1 MERHMRL
8 SRAAVVL
15 VAIALIASIAAAV
28 WFASPDAP
36 YVPSEDSGAAL
47 GTAAPAEDGTVA
59 GGYQPSSTS
68 TGISDIS
75 TARNNPSGN
84 YHLTQD
90 ITITSL
96 HSDDKWDQAFSGTL
110 DGAGHTITINAETKN
125 TGCTDAGG
133 LFIGVKAGAT
143 IKNMT
148 IVVNSFHYGTSASGT
163 ANGGIIGGYAS
174 GDKIT
179 VDNVKVILNQDSN
192 TMYHGT
198 STYNGVDTYMY
209 STTGDHSSIAFNFGG
224 LFGKVEGGTTTI
236 KNTTVYNSAG
246 GKYGFSAWTWVNT
259 PWMGN
264 GKSWIN
270 IGGFVGSVQE
280 TKEGT
285 DGNLTLQNV
294 KYDADDDAKISALA
308 ESGTDR
314 ENAARLSPFLGVLN
328 VGALKVDNLIF
339 NAGGTFTQMFYR
351 DDTTTNEHDEGM
363 YNGRGILVGY
373 DVNKYLQKEGINYRT
388 EVYLRDAIT
397 GDSGTGLGNGD
408 AHTSLL
414 AGNNS
419 WLDGFMSYPSEIE
432 DASFTDGGKI
442 AFALPNRSG
451 DIANA
456 VRQINQNGTVTA
468 LTDTQIAEQV
478 TEGGG
483 LTWIEAPVV
492 AHGDDTSVSA
502 SLTRV
507 STGTYNVQNYD
518 AVSSA
523 DGSAYRGSKVYD
535 KTTVKTPTLDVGGT
549 TVNAWTADNTTA
561 DVGTKTFSYN
571 ESALSGYAAATYNG
585 GTYLVKD
592 GTIYSPGEII
602 VNGVGQTFAL
612 GKDFVYEITQAP
624 VTVKPSTPTTGLYTG
639 NPMPELT
646 ATAVDSGGSPVEGS
660 IEWDDPDA
668 TLISGKHNYAW
679 TWTPR
684 SSNYQTKTGSIELE
698 AFDRKIESLSVQ
710 GDFKKAYTAYE
721 PFDPTGVEV
730 IAHYSD
736 GSSEQLVND
745 EYEFTVVN
753 GDKDRLIVGNNTV
766 TVSLK
771 KGSGA
776 STTITITVSKLA
788 VDVPIANQGLVYNGA
803 EQIGVAASA
812 DNYYSLSGDTGTN
825 AAAYTA
831 TAELNDKVNTR
842 WDTDTEDD
850 TTPKEIGWSIAKKDV
865 DITVGHTNKTYDG
878 QEVVPT
884 TLFTAQG
891 VNDEELALTVTVD
904 GGKTILNAG
913 TYSVTA
919 SLAESETNYTADSVT
934 ITYTVNKKG
943 IQKPIDSVTPY
954 TYNGTEQVVT
964 IAENDDY
971 TVNGTTKATNAGE
984 YSFTIALADK
994 TNTEWEGGSSDDIK
1008 VTWSIIPMTIAGT
1021 VSVPTDLT
1029 YDGNAKEAT
1038 FKLTSGELFNG
1049 DAVTIEYSGD
1059 NVNVSDGAITATAK
1073 LPVSGNYAWADDTA
1087 PSATFTISPKAVEI
1101 ESIQELTKTY
1111 DGEPVDPSSLF
1122 PAPNGVDGQPIE
1134 LTVTVDGGKTILNAG
1149 TYTVSAKPTSANY
1162 AGACEVKYIIQKA
1175 SPSVTVKVDTDTTYY
1190 SSQSLYDIAIE
1201 AEEPSVAGK
1210 IAWEEG
1216 QVLSA
1221 ATTEYSWVFT
1231 PDDVDN
1237 YEIVTGKVTLKVEN
1251 VTLNHIEVTKN
1262 PDKMSYVAYSDFDA
1276 TGMIVTAY
1284 FDGADARELG
1294 IEELTLSGNKNL
1306 QYGDGKATITITFQ
1320 EKTATVTVDVTKM
1333 LIPVPQ
1339 AQTGIVFD
1347 GELHTGIV
1355 ADEQWSQYYDVD
1367 AEERYAGTY
1376 TAVVNLNDVNNTA
1389 WEGTEDSEPKEIPWT
1404 IEHVAI
1410 EVTVNAESKTVEY
1423 GTAYSW
1429 DPYDFFAVKVTNS
1442 DLFEVK
1448 LGVFADGSITDIS
1461 TANVGEYSE
1470 GIFASVTRKDGG
1482 ALGEQDLASFEFS
1495 KDIKQLAMKVIV
1507 TAKTVEVALDENVD
1521 FAAYD
1526 GAKLSK
1532 EELFGMFKM
1541 EMNIEDLAFEVD
1553 GVPYDEAEIVN
1564 AGEYTVKVVSANDNY
1579 NLTGTTEGVYKIA
1592 KATLTVIASA
1602 ESDGLDTS
1610 DDLYAVPLNVEV
1622 VGVKGEEVRG
1632 TVVWA
1637 PGQSLIEDTNNYK
1650 FVFTPDQEFAVN
1662 YEVYEGECE
1671 IANVAQA
1678 TLTGVSVEIVATT
1691 EYVAFDAFDRSS
1703 IAVEA
1708 LYGEDRK
1715 QVTDYTLTFS
1725 IGDEDSLFAGTG
1737 IAVTVTY
1744 TDGEVKQSAEFTIDV
1759 AKRAVA
1765 KPVVDPT
1772 VFDATGETITLPIAA
1787 SDYYT
1792 VEDNTAIE
1800 PGRYVATVTLKDPVN
1815 TMWEDGST
1823 DVVSIAWTISEPVTS
1838 DEVIADILAM
1848 EKVTWQNAEEFLDL
1862 EKRYYNALDES
1873 EQTAEAT
1880 AKIAVLRAQYDAL
1893 RNAAFDDIEAA
1904 HEVMAKSL
1912 GKALAA
1918 AAAGLSAAAIAL
1930 AIAKRRSI

>member
-1 MERHMRL
+1 MERHTRL

-47 GTAAPAEDGTVA
+47 GTAAPAEDGYAEHETTVP
-59 GGYQPSSTS
+59 GGYTPVRSDSDVDNMRSNGRKSNNKYILMNNIEIDSIDLTAW
-68 TGISDIS
+68 TGADGSPWKS
-75 TARNNPSGN
+75 E
-84 YHLTQD
+84 
-90 ITITSL
+90 
-96 HSDDKWDQAFSGTL
+96 L
-110 DGAGHTITINAETKN
+110 DGNGYTITINAATASGEYYDT
-125 TGCTDAGG
+125 GG
-133 LFIGVKAGAT
+133 LFSVIGGGAYVHDL
-143 IKNMT
+143 T
-148 IVVNSFHYGTSASGT
+148 IVVQNVRVDNT
-163 ANGGIIGGYAS
+163 ANEGSANFGVIAGNACGAV
-174 GDKIT
+174 T
-179 VDNVKVILNQDSN
+179 VDNVYIRLDKDSSGN
-192 TMYHGT
+192 GDAYVSSNGT
-198 STYNGVDTYMY
+198 TWLGGV
-209 STTGDHSSIAFNFGG
+209 
-224 LFGKVEGGTTTI
+224 FGKVEGSGVSI
-236 KNTTVYNSAG
+236 KNTTVYNAAAG
-246 GKYGFSAWTWVNT
+246 SRGFSGTMVNNL
-259 PWMGN
+259 GVYV
-264 GKSWIN
+264 
-270 IGGFVGSVQE
+270 GGFVGSID
-280 TKEGT
+280 KG
-285 DGNLTLQNV
+285 DLTVSNIAY
-294 KYDADDDAKISALA
+294 KADDDAKIFAVA
-308 ESGTDR
+308 ESGAGFWESNTTLTGGVLGYHNEGSFTLDGLIFDAQVSLGSSFGTQNGDTAHAAYIVGQVDGDLSDVWSDIYI
-314 ENAARLSPFLGVLN
+314 NAAN
-328 VGALKVDNLIF
+328 
-339 NAGGTFTQMFYR
+339 GTT
-351 DDTTTNEHDEGM
+351 
-363 YNGRGILVGY
+363 
-373 DVNKYLQKEGINYRT
+373 
-388 EVYLRDAIT
+388 
-397 GDSGTGLGNGD
+397 
-408 AHTSLL
+408 
-414 AGNNS
+414 
-419 WLDGFMSYPSEIE
+419 WLDGNNETRGNFIRY
-432 DASFTDGGKI
+432 DAATFTDARFTDDEKI
-442 AFALPNRSG
+442 AFAVARQDPASAGSVMRTIVQENTTTTLSDAEIADIVSSG
-451 DIANA
+451 DGPAWITVDRVNA
-456 VRQINQNGTVTA
+456 TGKNSLSIGSKATA
-468 LTDTQIAEQV
+468 
-478 TEGGG
+478 
-483 LTWIEAPVV
+483 
-492 AHGDDTSVSA
+492 GD
-502 SLTRV
+502 
-507 STGTYNVQNYD
+507 YNVQNYD
-518 AVSSA
+518 TVSSA
-523 DGSAYRGSKVYD
+523 DAAYRGSKVYD
-535 KTTVKTPTLDVGGT
+535 GTAVKIPTLDVGGA
-549 TVNAWTADNTTA
+549 TVNAWTADSTTA

-571 ESALSGYAAATYNG
+571 ASALSGYAAAAYNG

-592 GTIYSPGEII
+592 GTIYSPGTIT
-602 VNGVGQTFAL
+602 VNGVAQTFDL
-612 GKDFVYEITQAP
+612 GKDFVYEITPAP
-624 VTVKPSTPTTGLYTG
+624 VEVVVANIPGTFYEGD
-639 NPMPELT
+639 PMPELT
-646 ATAVDSGGSPVEGS
+646 VQSVTPDVPGNIA
-660 IEWDDPDA
+660 WDDPDA
-668 TLISGKHNYAW
+668 TLISGTHSYNW
-679 TWTPR
+679 TWTPT
-684 SSNYQTKTGSIELE
+684 SSNYQTVKGSMELE
-698 AFDRKIESLSVQ
+698 AFDRKIESLTVQ

-721 PFDPTGVEV
+721 PFDPTGIEV

-745 EYEFTVVN
+745 EYEFTVMN
-753 GDKDRLIVGNNTV
+753 GDKNRLIVGNDTV

-788 VDVPIANQGLVYNGA
+788 VDVPIANQGLVYNGG
-803 EQIGVAASA
+803 EQIGVETSA
-812 DNYYSLSGDTGTN
+812 DGYYSLSGNTGTN

-831 TAELNDKVNTR
+831 TAKLNDKVNTR

-850 TTPKEIGWSIAKKDV
+850 TADKSIAWSIAKENV
-865 DITVGHTNKTYDG
+865 AITVMHTSKTYDG
-878 QEVVPT
+878 QEVEPT

-891 VNDEELALTVTVD
+891 VNDEELALTVAVD

-919 SLAESETNYTADSVT
+919 RLAESVTNYTADPVK

-943 IQKPIDSVTPY
+943 VQKPIDSVTPY

-964 IAENDDY
+964 IAENADY
-971 TVNGTTKATNAGE
+971 TVSGTTAATDAGD

-1021 VSVPTDLT
+1021 VSAPTDLT

-1111 DGEPVDPSSLF
+1111 DGQEVDPRRLF

-1134 LTVTVDGGKTILNAG
+1134 LTITVDGDKTILNAG
-1149 TYTVSAKPTSANY
+1149 TYTVTAKPTSANY
-1162 AGACEVKYIIQKA
+1162 AGACEVEYIIQKA

-1284 FDGADARELG
+1284 FDGAEARELG

-1333 LIPVPQ
+1333 LIPVPK

-1355 ADEQWSQYYDVD
+1355 EDEQWSQYYHVD

-1404 IEHVAI
+1404 IEHVTI

-1429 DPYDFFAVKVTNS
+1429 DPYDFFAVEVTNS

-1448 LGVFADGSITDIS
+1448 LDVFDDGSITDIS

-1470 GIFASVTRKDGG
+1470 GIFASVTRKDGV
-1482 ALGEQDLASFEFS
+1482 ALEEQDLASFKFS
-1495 KDIKQLAMKVIV
+1495 QDITQLAMKVIV
-1507 TAKTVEVALDENVD
+1507 IAKTVEVALDENVD

-1532 EELFGMFKM
+1532 EDLFGMFKL

-1553 GVPYDEAEIVN
+1553 DVPYDAAEIVN
-1564 AGEYTVKVVSANDNY
+1564 AGEYTVKVVSANGNY

-1592 KATLTVIASA
+1592 KATLTVTASA
-1602 ESDGLDTS
+1602 ESEGLDTS
-1610 DDLYAVPLNVEV
+1610 DDLYAVPLNVKG
-1622 VGVKGEEVRG
+1622 VGVNGEEVRG
-1632 TVVWA
+1632 TGVWA
-1637 PGQSLIEDTNNYK
+1637 PGQSLSEGTNNYK

-1662 YEVYEGECE
+1662 YEVCEGECE

-1678 TLTGVSVEIVATT
+1678 TLTGVSVDVVATT
-1691 EYVAFDAFDRSS
+1691 EYVAFDAFKRSS
-1703 IAVEA
+1703 IVVEA

-1725 IGDEDSLFAGTG
+1725 DGSTEDRLLAGTG
-1737 IAVTVTY
+1737 ITVTVTY
-1744 TDGEVKQSAEFTIDV
+1744 TDGEVTQSTEFTIDV

-1765 KPVVDPT
+1765 KPVVDTT
-1772 VFDATGETITLPIAA
+1772 VFDATGETITLPIAE
-1787 SDYYT
+1787 SEYYT
-1792 VEDNTAIE
+1792 VDGNTAIE
-1800 PGRYVATVTLKDPVN
+1800 PGRYVATVELKDPAN

-1848 EKVTWQNAEEFLDL
+1848 EKVTWQNAEEFLEL
-1862 EKRYYNALDES
+1862 EARYNALDES

-1880 AKIAVLRAQYDAL
+1880 AKLATLKAQYDAL

-1904 HEVMAKSL
+1904 HEVTAKSL
-1912 GKALAA
+1912 GRALAA

>member
-1 MERHMRL
+1 MERHTRL

-15 VAIALIASIAAAV
+15 VTIALIAAIAAAV
-28 WFASPDAP
+28 WFASPQSP

-59 GGYQPSSTS
+59 EGYQPSSTG
-68 TGISDIS
+68 TGISSMDPTRS
-75 TARNNPSGN
+75 DTDGDF
-84 YHLTQD
+84 YLTQD
-90 ITITSL
+90 IEITSL
-96 HSDDKWDQAFSGTL
+96 HSDDWGQAFSGTL

-125 TGCTDAGG
+125 TGCSDAGG
-133 LFIGVKAGAT
+133 LFIGVNAGAT

-148 IVVNSFHYGTSASGT
+148 IVVNSFHYGTSAKGT

-209 STTGDHSSIAFNFGG
+209 STTGDHNSIAFNFGG

-246 GKYGFSAWTWVNT
+246 GKYGFSAWTWVST
-259 PWMGN
+259 PLIGN
-264 GKSWIN
+264 GESWIN
-270 IGGFVGSVQE
+270 IGGFVGSVQAN
-280 TKEGT
+280 KEGT
-285 DGNLTLQNV
+285 DGTLTLQNV

-314 ENAARLSPFLGVLN
+314 NNYARLSPFLGVLN
-328 VGALKVDNLIF
+328 AGKFKVDNLIF
-339 NAGGTFTQMFYR
+339 NAGGTFTSMFYR
-351 DDTTTNEHDEGM
+351 DDTTKNEHNEGM

-373 DVNKYLQKEGINYRT
+373 DVNKYLQNEGINYRT
-388 EVYLRDAIT
+388 DVYFRNAIT

-408 AHTSLL
+408 EHTSLL

-432 DASFTDGGKI
+432 DASFTDDGKI

-451 DIANA
+451 DIAKA
-456 VRQINQNGTVTA
+456 VRQINQNGNVTTVSDA
-468 LTDTQIAEQV
+468 QIAEQV

-502 SLTRV
+502 SLNKV
-507 STGTYNVQNYD
+507 STGAYSVQNYD

-523 DGSAYRGSKVYD
+523 GDSAYRGSKVYD
-535 KTTVKTPTLDVGGT
+535 GTPVATPTLNVGGT
-549 TVNAWTADNTTA
+549 TVNAWTADSTTE

-571 ESALSGYAAATYNG
+571 ADALSGYAAAAYNG

-592 GTIYSPGEII
+592 GTIYSPGTIT
-602 VNGVGQTFAL
+602 VNGAAQPFDL
-612 GKDFVYEITQAP
+612 DKDFVYEITPAP
-624 VTVKPSTPTTGLYTG
+624 VEVVVANIPGTFYEGD
-639 NPMPELT
+639 PMPELNVQSVT
-646 ATAVDSGGSPVEGS
+646 PNVPGK
-660 IEWDDPDA
+660 IEWNDSS
-668 TLISGKHNYAW
+668 LVYGQNEYGW
-679 TWTPR
+679 TWTPE
-684 SSNYQTKTGSIELE
+684 SNNYQPDTGTVMLE
-698 AFDRKIESLSVQ
+698 VLQATINEIVVS
-710 GDFKKAYTAYE
+710 GDFETRYTAYDA
-721 PFDPTGVEV
+721 FDPDGMVVTAYYVSDSEHERGVVLES
-730 IAHYSD
+730 SD
-736 GSSEQLVND
+736 
-745 EYEFTVVN
+745 YTVSVAN
-753 GDKDRLIVGNNTV
+753 GDINRLLVANTFVTV
-766 TVSLK
+766 TYNADNRLTDT
-771 KGSGA
+771 A
-776 STTITITVSKLA
+776 AITVSELV
-788 VDVPIANQGLVYNGA
+788 VDVPTAVADLVYNG
-803 EQIGVAASA
+803 EQQTGVEEGGH
-812 DNYYSLSGDTGTN
+812 YTLSGNTGTN

-831 TAELNDKVNTR
+831 TATLTDKANTR

-850 TTPKEIGWSIAKKDV
+850 TADKSIAWSIAKENV
-865 DITVGHTNKTYDG
+865 AITVMHTSKTYDG

-884 TLFTAQG
+884 TLFNAQG
-891 VNDEELALTVTVD
+891 VNNDALALTVTVD
-904 GGKTILNAG
+904 GGKTILGAG

-919 SLAESETNYTADSVT
+919 SLAESETNYTAVPVTITFTIETIKVSGSVAFTTSAIYDGTEKVAEFTLTSPDVLIGDDQVT
-934 ITYTVNKKG
+934 ITY
-943 IQKPIDSVTPY
+943 SVEDRT
-954 TYNGTEQVVT
+954 NVT
-964 IAENDDY
+964 
-971 TVNGTTKATNAGE
+971 GQ
-984 YSFTIALADK
+984 
-994 TNTEWEGGSSDDIK
+994 
-1008 VTWSIIPMTIAGT
+1008 
-1021 VSVPTDLT
+1021 
-1029 YDGNAKEAT
+1029 
-1038 FKLTSGELFNG
+1038 
-1049 DAVTIEYSGD
+1049 
-1059 NVNVSDGAITATAK
+1059 AITATAV
-1073 LPVSGNYAWADDTA
+1073 LPSGDNYAWADDTA

-1111 DGEPVDPSSLF
+1111 DGQEVDPSSLF

-1134 LTVTVDGGKTILNAG
+1134 LTITVDGGKTILGAG

-1162 AGACEVKYIIQKA
+1162 AGACEVEYIIQKA

-1190 SSQSLYDIAIE
+1190 SSQSLYDIVIE
-1201 AEEPSVAGK
+1201 AEEPSVAGN
-1210 IAWEEG
+1210 IAWEDG

-1251 VTLNHIEVTKN
+1251 VTLNRIEVTKN

-1284 FDGADARELG
+1284 FDGAEDRVLG
-1294 IEELTLSGNKNL
+1294 IEELTLSGNTNL
-1306 QYGDGKATITITFQ
+1306 QYGDGEATITITFQ
-1320 EKTATVTVDVTKM
+1320 EKTATVTVNVTKM

-1355 ADEQWSQYYDVD
+1355 EDEQWSQYYQVD
-1367 AEERYAGTY
+1367 TESGEQRYAGTY

-1389 WEGTEDSEPKEIPWT
+1389 WEGTGDSEPKEIPWT

-1429 DPYDFFAVKVTNS
+1429 DPYNFFAVEVTNS

-1448 LGVFADGSITDIS
+1448 LGVFNDGSITDIS
-1461 TANVGEYSE
+1461 TANVGEYRE

-1495 KDIKQLAMKVIV
+1495 QDITQLAMKVIV
-1507 TAKTVEVALDENVD
+1507 TAKTVEVALDENVV

-1526 GAKLSK
+1526 GEKLSE
-1532 EELFGMFKM
+1532 EELFGMFKT

-1553 GVPYDEAEIVN
+1553 GVPYDAAEIVN
-1564 AGEYTVKVVSANDNY
+1564 AGEYTVKVVSDNGNY
-1579 NLTGTTEGVYKIA
+1579 DLTGTTEGVYKIA
-1592 KATLTVIASA
+1592 KATLTVTASV
-1602 ESDGLDTS
+1602 ESEGLDTS
-1610 DDLYAVPLNVEV
+1610 DDLYAVPLIVEG
-1622 VGVKGEEVRG
+1622 VGVNGEKVSG
-1632 TVVWA
+1632 TGVWA
-1637 PGQSLIEDTNNYK
+1637 SGQSLSPGTNIYK

-1671 IANVAQA
+1671 IANVSQA
-1678 TLTGVSVEIVATT
+1678 TLTGVSVEVVATT

-1715 QVTDYTLTFS
+1715 PVTDYTLTFS
-1725 IGDEDSLFAGTG
+1725 IGAEGRLFAGTG
-1737 IAVTVTY
+1737 ITVTVTY
-1744 TDGEVKQSAEFTIDV
+1744 TDGEVTQSTEFTIDV

-1765 KPVVDPT
+1765 KPVVDTT
-1772 VFDATGETITLPIAA
+1772 VFDATGETITLPIAE
-1787 SDYYT
+1787 SEYYT
-1792 VEDNTAIE
+1792 VYGNTAIE
-1800 PGRYVATVTLKDPVN
+1800 PGRYVATVELNDPAN

-1838 DEVIADILAM
+1838 DEVIASILAM

-1862 EKRYYNALDES
+1862 EARYGALDES

-1880 AKIAVLRAQYDAL
+1880 AKLATLKAQYDAL

-1904 HEVMAKSL
+1904 HEVTAKSL

>member
-47 GTAAPAEDGTVA
+47 GAAAPAEDGTVA
-59 GGYQPSSTS
+59 GGYQPSSTG

-84 YHLTQD
+84 YYLTQD

-110 DGAGHTITINAETKN
+110 DGAGHTITIDAETKN

-148 IVVNSFHYGTSASGT
+148 IVVNSFHYGTSAKDTS
-163 ANGGIIGGYAS
+163 NGGIIAGYAS
-174 GDKIT
+174 GDNIT

-192 TMYHGT
+192 TMHHGT

-209 STTGDHSSIAFNFGG
+209 STTRDHSSIAFNLGG

-270 IGGFVGSVQE
+270 IGGFVGSVQAN
-280 TKEGT
+280 KEGT
-285 DGNLTLQNV
+285 DGTLTLQNV

-314 ENAARLSPFLGVLN
+314 DNAARLSPFLGVLDK
-328 VGALKVDNLIF
+328 GKFTVDNLIF
-339 NAGGTFTQMFYR
+339 NAGGTFTSMFYR

-363 YNGRGILVGY
+363 YNGRGILIGY
-373 DVNKYLQKEGINYRT
+373 DVYKWLQEPEGVSSRKD
-388 EVYLRDAIT
+388 VYLRNAIT

-432 DASFTDGGKI
+432 DASFTDDGKI

-456 VRQINQNGTVTA
+456 VRQINQNGNVTTVSDA
-468 LTDTQIAEQV
+468 QIAEQV

-502 SLTRV
+502 SLNKV
-507 STGTYNVQNYD
+507 STGAYNVQNYN

-523 DGSAYRGSKVYD
+523 GDSAYLGSKVYD
-535 KTTVKTPTLDVGGT
+535 GTMVSTPTLNVGGA
-549 TVNAWTADNTTA
+549 TVNAWTADSTTA
-561 DVGTKTFSYN
+561 DAGTKTFSYN
-571 ESALSGYAAATYNG
+571 ENALSGYAAAAYSG

-592 GTIYSPGEII
+592 GTIYSPGTIT
-602 VNGVGQTFAL
+602 VNGTAQTFDL
-612 GKDFVYEITQAP
+612 GKDFVYEITKAP
-624 VTVKPSTPTTGLYTG
+624 VTVTPKVPTDLYTG
-639 NPMPELT
+639 NPMPEIT
-646 ATAVDSGGSPVEGS
+646 ATAVDGDGSPVEGN
-660 IEWDDPDA
+660 IVWDDPDA
-668 TLISGKHNYAW
+668 KLISGTHSYAW
-679 TWTPR
+679 TWTPT
-684 SSNYQTKTGSIELE
+684 SNNYQTVKDSIELE
-698 AFDRKIESLSVQ
+698 ALDRKIESLTVQ

-721 PFDPTGVEV
+721 PFDPKGIEV

-753 GDKDRLIVGNNTV
+753 GDINKLIVANNTV

-788 VDVPIANQGLVYNGA
+788 VDVPNEIQGLVYNGA

-812 DNYYSLSGDTGTN
+812 DGYYSLSGNTGTN

-831 TAELNDKVNTR
+831 TAKLNDKVNTR
-842 WDTDTEDD
+842 WDTADPDD
-850 TTPKEIGWSIAKKDV
+850 TTPKEIAWSIAKKDV
-865 DITVGHTNKTYDG
+865 DIMERHTSKTYDG
-878 QEVVPT
+878 LTVEPD
-884 TLFTAQG
+884 TLFIAPNG
-891 VNDEELALTVTVD
+891 VD
-904 GGKTILNAG
+904 GQPLDLDIVVADDKTILNAD

-919 SLAESETNYTADSVT
+919 SLASTETNYTADPVTIDYTIETIKVSGSVAFTTSKVYDGTEKVAEFTLTSPDVLIGDDKVT
-934 ITYTVNKKG
+934 ITY
-943 IQKPIDSVTPY
+943 SVEDRT
-954 TYNGTEQVVT
+954 NVT
-964 IAENDDY
+964 
-971 TVNGTTKATNAGE
+971 GE
-984 YSFTIALADK
+984 
-994 TNTEWEGGSSDDIK
+994 
-1008 VTWSIIPMTIAGT
+1008 
-1021 VSVPTDLT
+1021 
-1029 YDGNAKEAT
+1029 
-1038 FKLTSGELFNG
+1038 
-1049 DAVTIEYSGD
+1049 
-1059 NVNVSDGAITATAK
+1059 AITATAV
-1073 LPVSGNYAWADDTA
+1073 LPSGDNYAWADGIPPVASMTIIKATPAVTVELSDDMPGNLTVAATLDNAWLVRTDNTGVEGTLAWDKAGELLQQGKVEYGWTFVPTDSNNYNNETGSLSITASEDTLQSITVKEGTYKTEYTA
-1087 PSATFTISPKAVEI
+1087 YEDFDPTGLVVIAHYASGTEVEVTSGFTFENDKA
-1101 ESIQELTKTY
+1101 LT
-1111 DGEPVDPSSLF
+1111 DGQITVTL
-1122 PAPNGVDGQPIE
+1122 NGVSTTI
-1134 LTVTVDGGKTILNAG
+1134 TVTVNKREIPLPAATEGLIFNGEEQNGIDQEWIEQ
-1149 TYTVSAKPTSANY
+1149 Y
-1162 AGACEVKYIIQKA
+1162 AEF
-1175 SPSVTVKVDTDTTYY
+1175 VKVEGN
-1190 SSQSLYDIAIE
+1190 SQRD
-1201 AEEPSVAGK
+1201 AGD
-1210 IAWEEG
+1210 
-1216 QVLSA
+1216 
-1221 ATTEYSWVFT
+1221 Y
-1231 PDDVDN
+1231 
-1237 YEIVTGKVTLKVEN
+1237 
-1251 VTLNHIEVTKN
+1251 
-1262 PDKMSYVAYSDFDA
+1262 
-1276 TGMIVTAY
+1276 
-1284 FDGADARELG
+1284 R
-1294 IEELTLSGNKNL
+1294 
-1306 QYGDGKATITITFQ
+1306 
-1320 EKTATVTVDVTKM
+1320 ATVTLTKDTNYVTWKGGSTD
-1333 LIPVPQ
+1333 
-1339 AQTGIVFD
+1339 AQTID
-1347 GELHTGIV
+1347 
-1355 ADEQWSQYYDVD
+1355 WSIAYV
-1367 AEERYAGTY
+1367 T
-1376 TAVVNLNDVNNTA
+1376 
-1389 WEGTEDSEPKEIPWT
+1389 
-1404 IEHVAI
+1404 I

-1429 DPYDFFAVKVTNS
+1429 NPYDFFAVEVTNS

-1448 LGVFADGSITDIS
+1448 LGVFNDGSITDIS

-1482 ALGEQDLASFEFS
+1482 ALEEQDLNSFKFS
-1495 KDIKQLAMKVIV
+1495 QDITQLAMKVIV
-1507 TAKTVEVALDENVD
+1507 TAKTVEVALDENVE
-1521 FAAYD
+1521 FAVYD
-1526 GAKLSK
+1526 GEKLSE

-1541 EMNIEDLAFEVD
+1541 EMNQEDLAFEVN

-1564 AGEYTVKVVSANDNY
+1564 AGEYTVKVVSANGNY

-1592 KATLTVIASA
+1592 KATLTVTASA
-1602 ESDGLDTS
+1602 ESEGLDTS
-1610 DDLYAVPLNVEV
+1610 DDLYAVPLNVKG
-1622 VGVKGEEVRG
+1622 VGVNGEEVRG
-1632 TVVWA
+1632 TGVWA
-1637 PGQSLIEDTNNYK
+1637 PGQSLSEGTNKYK

-1662 YEVYEGECE
+1662 YEVCEGECE

-1678 TLTGVSVEIVATT
+1678 TLTGVSVDVVATT

-1703 IAVEA
+1703 IVVEA

-1715 QVTDYTLTFS
+1715 PVTDYTLTFS
-1725 IGDEDSLFAGTG
+1725 SGAEDSLFAGTG
-1737 IAVTVTY
+1737 IMVTVTY
-1744 TDGEVKQSAEFTIDV
+1744 TDGEVKQSTEFTIDV

-1765 KPVVDPT
+1765 KPVVDTT

-1787 SDYYT
+1787 SKYYT
-1792 VEDNTAIE
+1792 IHGNTAIE
-1800 PGRYVATVTLKDPVN
+1800 PGRYVATVELNDPAN

-1862 EKRYYNALDES
+1862 EARYNALDES
-1873 EQTAEAT
+1873 EKTAEAT
-1880 AKIAVLRAQYDAL
+1880 AKLATLRAQYDAL

-1904 HEVMAKSL
+1904 HEVTAKSL
-1912 GKALAA
+1912 GRALAA

>member
-1 MERHMRL
+1 MERHTRL

-15 VAIALIASIAAAV
+15 VTIALIAAIAAAV

-47 GTAAPAEDGTVA
+47 GTAAPAEDGYAEHETTVP
-59 GGYQPSSTS
+59 GGYTPVR
-68 TGISDIS
+68 SDSDVDNMRSEGRGS
-75 TARNNPSGN
+75 TADGGN
-84 YHLTQD
+84 YKYILMGN
-90 ITITSL
+90 ITIDSIDLTA
-96 HSDDKWDQAFSGTL
+96 WTGEGGTPWKGEL
-110 DGAGHTITINAETKN
+110 DGNGYTITINATASGEYYDT
-125 TGCTDAGG
+125 GG
-133 LFIGVKAGAT
+133 LFSVIGGGAYVHDL
-143 IKNMT
+143 T
-148 IVVNSFHYGTSASGT
+148 IVVQNVRVDNTANEGSANFGVIAGAASGT
-163 ANGGIIGGYAS
+163 VTI
-174 GDKIT
+174 
-179 VDNVKVILNQDSN
+179 DNVYIRLEKDSN
-192 TMYHGT
+192 GNDDAYVSSNGT
-198 STYNGVDTYMY
+198 TWLGGV
-209 STTGDHSSIAFNFGG
+209 
-224 LFGKVEGGTTTI
+224 FGKVVGSEVSI
-236 KNTTVYNSAG
+236 KNTTVYNAAAG
-246 GKYGFSAWTWVNT
+246 NRGFSGTMVNNF
-259 PWMGN
+259 GVYV
-264 GKSWIN
+264 
-270 IGGFVGSVQE
+270 GGFVGSIDS
-280 TKEGT
+280 G
-285 DGNLTLQNV
+285 DLTVSNIAY
-294 KYDADDDAKISALA
+294 KADDDAKIFAVA
-308 ESGTDR
+308 ESGAGWFESNTTLTGGVLGYHNEGSFTLDGLIFDAQVSLGSSFGTQNGNTAHAAYIVGQVDDGLSDVWSDIYI
-314 ENAARLSPFLGVLN
+314 NAA
-328 VGALKVDNLIF
+328 
-339 NAGGTFTQMFYR
+339 
-351 DDTTTNEHDEGM
+351 
-363 YNGRGILVGY
+363 NGS
-373 DVNKYLQKEGINYRT
+373 N
-388 EVYLRDAIT
+388 
-397 GDSGTGLGNGD
+397 
-408 AHTSLL
+408 
-414 AGNNS
+414 
-419 WLDGFMSYPSEIE
+419 WLDGNNETRGYFISY
-432 DASFTDGGKI
+432 DAATFTDARFTDDEKI
-442 AFALPNRSG
+442 AFAVARQNPADAGLVMRTIVQENTTTTLSDAEIADIVSSG
-451 DIANA
+451 EGPAWITVDRVNA
-456 VRQINQNGTVTA
+456 TGKNSLSIGLKATA
-468 LTDTQIAEQV
+468 
-478 TEGGG
+478 
-483 LTWIEAPVV
+483 
-492 AHGDDTSVSA
+492 GD
-502 SLTRV
+502 
-507 STGTYNVQNYD
+507 YNVQNYD

-523 DGSAYRGSKVYD
+523 GDSAYRGSKVYD
-535 KTTVKTPTLDVGGT
+535 GTPVATPTLNVGDA
-549 TVNAWTADNTTA
+549 TVNAWTADNTTV
-561 DVGTKTFSYN
+561 DFGTKTFSYN
-571 ESALSGYAAATYNG
+571 ADALSGYATATYNG

-624 VTVKPSTPTTGLYTG
+624 VKVTPSVPDDDLYTG
-639 NPMPELT
+639 NRLPELT
-646 ATAVDSGGSPVEGS
+646 ATAVDSGGKAVEGD
-660 IEWDDPDA
+660 IVWDDPDA
-668 TLISGKHNYAW
+668 TLISGTHSYNW
-679 TWTPR
+679 TWTPT
-684 SSNYQTKTGSIELE
+684 SSNYQTVKDSMELE
-698 AFDRKIESLSVQ
+698 AFDRKIQSLSVQ
-710 GDFKKAYTAYE
+710 GDFKTAYTAYE

-776 STTITITVSKLA
+776 SATIPITVNKLA
-788 VDVPIANQGLVYNGA
+788 VDVPNENQGLVYTGG
-803 EQIGVAASA
+803 ELTGVAASA
-812 DNYYSLSGDTGTN
+812 DNYYSLSGNTGTN

-831 TAELNDKVNTR
+831 TATLTDPANTR
-842 WDTDTEDD
+842 WNTADPDD
-850 TTPKEIGWSIAKKDV
+850 TTPKEIEWSIAKKDV
-865 DITVGHTNKTYDG
+865 DIMERHTSKTYDG
-878 QEVVPT
+878 QEVEPT

-891 VNDEELALTVTVD
+891 VNNEALALTVAVD

-919 SLAESETNYTADSVT
+919 SLAESETNYTAEPVT
-934 ITYTVNKKG
+934 IDYTVKKKG

-964 IAENDDY
+964 IAENADY
-971 TVNGTTKATNAGE
+971 TVNGTTKATDAGE
-984 YSFTIALADK
+984 YSFTIALTDK
-994 TNTEWEGGSSDDIK
+994 TNTEWEGGSSDDIE

-1021 VSVPTDLT
+1021 VSAPTDLT

-1038 FKLTSGELFNG
+1038 FTLSSGELFKG
-1049 DAVTIEYSGD
+1049 DAVTIKYSGD

-1111 DGEPVDPSSLF
+1111 DGEAVAPRSLF
-1122 PAPNGVDGQPIE
+1122 TAPNGVDGQPIE

-1149 TYTVSAKPTSANY
+1149 TYTVTAKPTSANY
-1162 AGACEVKYIIQKA
+1162 AGACEVEYIIQKA

-1201 AEEPSVAGK
+1201 AEVPSVAGN

-1262 PDKMSYVAYSDFDA
+1262 PKKMSYVAYSDFDA

-1355 ADEQWSQYYDVD
+1355 EDEQWSQYYHVD

-1376 TAVVNLNDVNNTA
+1376 TAVVNLKDVNNTA

-1404 IEHVAI
+1404 IEHVTI

-1429 DPYDFFAVKVTNS
+1429 NPYDFFAVEVTNS

-1448 LGVFADGSITDIS
+1448 LGVFNDGSITDIS

-1482 ALGEQDLASFEFS
+1482 ALEEQDFASFKFS
-1495 KDIKQLAMKVIV
+1495 QDITQLAMKVIV

-1526 GAKLSK
+1526 GEKLSE

-1541 EMNIEDLAFEVD
+1541 EMNKEDLAFEVD
-1553 GVPYDEAEIVN
+1553 GVPYDAAEIVN
-1564 AGEYTVKVVSANDNY
+1564 AGEYTVKVVSDNGNY

-1592 KATLTVIASA
+1592 KATLTVTASV
-1602 ESDGLDTS
+1602 ESEGLDTS
-1610 DDLYAVPLNVEV
+1610 DDLYAVPLIVEG
-1622 VGVKGEEVRG
+1622 VGVNGEKVSG
-1632 TVVWA
+1632 TGVWA
-1637 PGQSLIEDTNNYK
+1637 SGQSLSEGTNKYK

-1662 YEVYEGECE
+1662 YEVCEGECE

-1678 TLTGVSVEIVATT
+1678 TLTDVSVEIVATT

-1703 IAVEA
+1703 IVVEA

-1715 QVTDYTLTFS
+1715 PVTDYTLTFS
-1725 IGDEDSLFAGTG
+1725 IGAEDKLFAGTG
-1737 IAVTVTY
+1737 ITVTVTY
-1744 TDGEVKQSAEFTIDV
+1744 TDGDVTQYTEFTIDV

-1765 KPVVDPT
+1765 KPVVDTT
-1772 VFDATGETITLPIAA
+1772 VFDATGETITLPIAE
-1787 SDYYT
+1787 SEYYT
-1792 VEDNTAIE
+1792 IYGNTAIE
-1800 PGRYVATVTLKDPVN
+1800 PDRYVATVELKDLAN

-1838 DEVIADILAM
+1838 DEVIASILAM

-1862 EKRYYNALDES
+1862 EARYSALDES

-1880 AKIAVLRAQYDAL
+1880 AKLATLKAQYDAL
-1893 RNAAFDDIEAA
+1893 RNAAFDDIKAA
-1904 HEVMAKSL
+1904 HEVTAKSL

>member
-1 MERHMRL
+1 
-8 SRAAVVL
+8 
-15 VAIALIASIAAAV
+15 
-28 WFASPDAP
+28 
-36 YVPSEDSGAAL
+36 
-47 GTAAPAEDGTVA
+47 
-59 GGYQPSSTS
+59 
-68 TGISDIS
+68 
-75 TARNNPSGN
+75 
-84 YHLTQD
+84 
-90 ITITSL
+90 
-96 HSDDKWDQAFSGTL
+96 
-110 DGAGHTITINAETKN
+110 
-125 TGCTDAGG
+125 
-133 LFIGVKAGAT
+133 
-143 IKNMT
+143 
-148 IVVNSFHYGTSASGT
+148 
-163 ANGGIIGGYAS
+163 
-174 GDKIT
+174 
-179 VDNVKVILNQDSN
+179 
-192 TMYHGT
+192 
-198 STYNGVDTYMY
+198 
-209 STTGDHSSIAFNFGG
+209 
-224 LFGKVEGGTTTI
+224 
-236 KNTTVYNSAG
+236 
-246 GKYGFSAWTWVNT
+246 
-259 PWMGN
+259 
-264 GKSWIN
+264 
-270 IGGFVGSVQE
+270 
-280 TKEGT
+280 
-285 DGNLTLQNV
+285 
-294 KYDADDDAKISALA
+294 
-308 ESGTDR
+308 
-314 ENAARLSPFLGVLN
+314 
-328 VGALKVDNLIF
+328 
-339 NAGGTFTQMFYR
+339 
-351 DDTTTNEHDEGM
+351 
-363 YNGRGILVGY
+363 
-373 DVNKYLQKEGINYRT
+373 
-388 EVYLRDAIT
+388 
-397 GDSGTGLGNGD
+397 
-408 AHTSLL
+408 
-414 AGNNS
+414 
-419 WLDGFMSYPSEIE
+419 MSYPSEIE
-432 DASFTDGGKI
+432 DASFTDDGKI

-456 VRQINQNGTVTA
+456 VRQINQNGNVTTVSDA
-468 LTDTQIAEQV
+468 QIAEQV

-502 SLTRV
+502 SLNKV
-507 STGTYNVQNYD
+507 STGAYNVQNYD

-523 DGSAYRGSKVYD
+523 DDSAYLGSKVYD
-535 KTTVKTPTLDVGGT
+535 KTPVATPTLNVGGT
-549 TVNAWTADNTTA
+549 TVNAWTADSTTE
-561 DVGTKTFSYN
+561 DVGDKTFSYN
-571 ESALSGYAAATYNG
+571 ADALSGYAAAAYNG

-612 GKDFVYEITQAP
+612 GKNFVYEITQAP
-624 VTVKPSTPTTGLYTG
+624 VTVTPNVPDDDLYTG
-639 NPMPELT
+639 NRLPELT
-646 ATAVDSGGSPVEGS
+646 ATAVDSGGSPVEGN
-660 IEWDDPDA
+660 IVWDDPDA
-668 TLISGKHNYAW
+668 KLISGKHSYAW
-679 TWTPR
+679 TWTPT
-684 SSNYQTKTGSIELE
+684 SNNYQTVKGSMELE
-698 AFDRKIESLSVQ
+698 ALDRKIESLSVQ
-710 GDFKKAYTAYE
+710 GSYKTAYTAYE
-721 PFDPTGVEV
+721 QFDSTGVEV

-745 EYEFTVVN
+745 EYEFTVMN
-753 GDKDRLIVGNNTV
+753 GDKNRLIVGNDTV

-776 STTITITVSKLA
+776 STTIKITVSKLA
-788 VDVPIANQGLVYNGA
+788 VDVPIANQDLVYNGA

-812 DNYYSLSGDTGTN
+812 DNYYSLSDNTGTN
-825 AAAYTA
+825 AGDYTA
-831 TAELNDKVNTR
+831 TATLLDEANTR
-842 WDTDTEDD
+842 WNTADPDD

-865 DITVGHTNKTYDG
+865 DITVEHTSKTYDG
-878 QEVVPT
+878 QVVGPT
-884 TLFTAQG
+884 TLFNAQG
-891 VNDEELALTVTVD
+891 VNNEELALTVTVD

-919 SLAESETNYTADSVT
+919 SLAESVTNYTAEPVK

-964 IAENDDY
+964 IAENADY
-971 TVNGTTKATNAGE
+971 TVNGTTKATDAGE

-994 TNTEWEGGSSDDIK
+994 TNTEWEGGTSDDIT
-1008 VTWSIIPMTIAGT
+1008 VSWSIIPMTIAGT
-1021 VSVPTDLT
+1021 VSAPTDLT

-1038 FKLTSGELFNG
+1038 FKLTSGKLFNG

-1059 NVNVSDGAITATAK
+1059 NVNVSGGAITATAK
-1073 LPVSGNYAWADDTA
+1073 LPVSGNYAWAGDTS

-1111 DGEPVDPSSLF
+1111 DGQEVDPSSLF

-1162 AGACEVKYIIQKA
+1162 AGACEVEYIIQKA
-1175 SPSVTVKVDTDTTYY
+1175 SPSVTAKVDTDTTYY
-1190 SSQSLYDIAIE
+1190 SSQNLYDIAIE
-1201 AEEPSVAGK
+1201 AEEPSVAGN

-1284 FDGADARELG
+1284 FDGADARELS

-1306 QYGDGKATITITFQ
+1306 QYGDGKATITIEFQ
-1320 EKTATVTVDVTKM
+1320 EKTATVTVNVTKM

-1355 ADEQWSQYYDVD
+1355 EDEQWSQYYHVD

-1389 WEGTEDSEPKEIPWT
+1389 WEGAEDSEPKEIPWT
-1404 IEHVAI
+1404 IEHVTI

-1429 DPYDFFAVKVTNS
+1429 DPYEFFAVEVTNS

-1448 LGVFADGSITDIS
+1448 LDVFNDGSITDIS
-1461 TANVGEYSE
+1461 TAKVGEYSE

-1482 ALGEQDLASFEFS
+1482 ALEEQDLASFKFS
-1495 KDIKQLAMKVIV
+1495 KDITQLAMKVIV

-1521 FAAYD
+1521 FAVYD
-1526 GAKLSK
+1526 GEKLSE

-1541 EMNIEDLAFEVD
+1541 EMNREDLAFEVD
-1553 GVPYDEAEIVN
+1553 GVPYDAAEIVN

-1592 KATLTVIASA
+1592 KATLTVTASV
-1602 ESDGLDTS
+1602 ESEGLDTS
-1610 DDLYAVPLNVEV
+1610 DDLYTVPLSVKG
-1622 VGVKGEEVRG
+1622 VGVNGEEVSG
-1632 TVVWA
+1632 TGVWA
-1637 PGQSLIEDTNNYK
+1637 SGQSLSEGTNNYK

-1662 YEVYEGECE
+1662 YEVCEGECE

-1678 TLTGVSVEIVATT
+1678 TLTGVFVEVKPSA
-1691 EYVAFDAFDRSS
+1691 YVAFDKFDRSS
-1703 IAVEA
+1703 IVVEA

-1725 IGDEDSLFAGTG
+1725 IGAEDKLLAGTG
-1737 IAVTVTY
+1737 ITVAVTY
-1744 TDGEVKQSAEFTIDV
+1744 TDGEVTQSTEFTIDV

-1765 KPVVDPT
+1765 KPVVDTT
-1772 VFDATGETITLPIAA
+1772 VFDATGETITLPIAE
-1787 SDYYT
+1787 SEYYT
-1792 VEDNTAIE
+1792 IYGNTAIE
-1800 PGRYVATVTLKDPVN
+1800 PGRYVATVELNDPAN

-1862 EKRYYNALDES
+1862 EARYNALDES

-1880 AKIAVLRAQYDAL
+1880 AKLETLKAQYDAL

-1904 HEVMAKSL
+1904 HEVTAKSL
-1912 GKALAA
+1912 APQG
-1918 AAAGLSAAAIAL
+1918 SPP
-1930 AIAKRRSI
+1930 RQ